1 MDSFGPVY
9 TLFLSAIVLAGHCA
23 HARNFKFTRERR
35 SAPYKVEVTTG
46 VQEGAG
52 TDANVYLTVYGS
64 NGETLEKK
72 LSNTFENNFEKGK
85 VDDFQLN
92 LMDIGE
98 IKKIKIR
105 HDNFGFM
112 PAWNLKGVKITAPQG
127 QVYVFTC
134 DCDLKQGALSKVLLP
149 SGEGSR
155 QGAVVG
161 GFNGIFKDSS
171 HCWPFNEAQGDSSPD
186 LVGNFPAQLKDEARI
201 VDSVARGKVASTLEQ
216 NSWIDLGNF
225 KGRCISDPS
234 LCANGVTMIFWARI
248 EPAALLNNQQLPKYV
263 LSSGGS
269 DHRSRGFS
277 FFHQNNQFVLRVS
290 AAEKEWRIEIPQGQI
305 LLNSWFSFAFTWK
318 REEGLKYYINGKEA
332 GIKQMSESFGQIR
345 GDEFN
350 DFRIS
355 KPNHNNLVQEMLPMK
370 FDQFATW
377 NRILPP
383 EEINQAFNQGGGLP
397 EKEGQANPQAC
408 KPNPCQNG
416 GTCKTDADSPQGYR
430 CICTPQYAGVKCEIK
445 EDQKP
450 PTIQGTTTASST
462 GTASSGTSSTV
473 RPTSSTSTVGSSGG
487 TTRKAGTSGKPTS
500 SSSTGG
506 VSLTKSSAGSTRKA
520 GTQRKP
526 TSPFSTS
533 GTASTGTSGG
543 TTRKAGST
551 AKPTSGTSTS
561 GTSTTGASGRTTRK
575 AGSTAKSTSGTSSS
589 GTSNTGATTTATP
602 TISSATPTG
611 TTGPSAGSGSTT
623 GKPTS
628 SSTSK
633 ASSGATGTP
642 SGTAPTT
649 DITTARPTTAR
660 PTTAPATT
668 APPTTASP
676 TGTQSPPPD
685 IEQLEKDVEKLVNVF
700 RNLHQASDV
709 SDTQELN
716 QLAREWA
723 GNLAATGE
731 EKIDPDSEFGQLVCS
746 HHAEGD
752 IAKACA
758 VKWYSAIRFFD
769 WADPKLTVKTS
780 PFTQLVWQSTTSIG
794 VGIAKAKDNVKRVDV
809 PGKYFIAVF
818 LSPAQSDD
826 KVKENVL
833 PAAGISTPSPNAA
846 CPEGYFK
853 IPMGVTR
860 SCFTVRNTP
869 VTWDDA
875 LLGCALDNGTLA
887 SLESREEAD
896 LIVSL
901 IAKANLTEAW
911 IGLHDRATEGRYV
924 WVSGSQIPFSEW
936 LPGEPDGEEGQSC
949 IVQAKGE
956 YGSGWADRQCSD
968 RKAFVCEVPAP
979 GHTFYKFTFNLT
991 EPQSQSSQYPSYSQ
1005 YSQSYYPG
1013 SYYPTT
1019 CAPVVQNVNDIL
1031 RDTIARYFQAK
1042 NLSVQ
1047 PIVNTIRCLP
1057 DGKSIVEVILRLGPE
1072 ASPDAIDSL
1081 KTSIHE
1087 NDGELELQNGASAK
1101 LINVTV
1107 LLPGASLCPNQC
1119 MSSTCQPG
1127 CDPTCCAQAPAPAAA
1142 AAVGVA
1148 AGAAA
1153 VPYPSPASYQPEP
1166 VYPQNN
1172 PWQCPIACTNN
1183 VNYCPPYCSPRCCN
1197 KRRSRVRI
1205 HKF

>member
-1 MDSFGPVY
+1 MDSFGPLY
-9 TLFLSAIVLAGHCA
+9 LLFLLGIVLAGHCTQ
-23 HARNFKFTRERR
+23 ARNLKITRERR
-35 SAPYKVEVTTG
+35 SAPYQVKVTTG

-52 TDANVYLTVYGS
+52 TDANVYLTVYGTK
-64 NGETLEKK
+64 GETMEKK
-72 LSNTFENNFEKGK
+72 LINTFENNFEKGK
-85 VDDFQLN
+85 VDNFQLN
-92 LMDIGE
+92 LMDVGE

-112 PAWNLKGVKITAPQG
+112 PEWNLDGVKITAPGG

-134 DCDLKQGALSKVLLP
+134 DCDLKQGALSKELFP
-149 SGEGSR
+149 SGQGSK
-155 QGAVVG
+155 QSAVVG
-161 GFNGIFKDSS
+161 GFVGVFKDSS
-171 HCWPFNEAQGDSSPD
+171 HCWPFNDAQADSSPD
-186 LVGNFPAQLKDEARI
+186 LVGNFPAQLKDGARI
-201 VDSVARGKVASTLEQ
+201 VDSAARGKVASTLEQ

-248 EPAALLNNQQLPKYV
+248 EQAALLTDQQLPKYV

-277 FFHQNNQFVLRVS
+277 FFHQNYQFVLRVS

-305 LLNSWFSFAFTWK
+305 PLNSWFSFAFTWK
-318 REEGLKYYINGKEA
+318 NEEGLKYYINGTEA
-332 GIKQMSESFGQIR
+332 GIKQMSESLGQIR
-345 GDEFN
+345 GNEFN
-350 DFRIS
+350 DLRIS

-377 NRILPP
+377 NRILQPD
-383 EEINQAFNQGGGLP
+383 EVNQAFNQGGGLP
-397 EKEGQANPQAC
+397 DKEGKPNPQAC
-408 KPNPCQNG
+408 EPNPCLNG
-416 GTCKTDADSPQGYR
+416 GTCKTDADSPEGYR

-445 EDQKP
+445 EDQQP
-450 PTIQGTTTASST
+450 QTTQGTTIASST
-462 GTASSGTSSTV
+462 GATASGASTTAS
-473 RPTSSTSTVGSSGG
+473 PTSSTFTTGASGGTTRKTGSTAKSTSGSSTPLTGTGSKGTTAKPTGSTTGATGGTTRKAGTTAKSTSGASTSRAPSTGSSGGTTRKAGTTAKPTSGASTSSASTPGSSGG
-487 TTRKAGTSGKPTS
+487 TTRKAGTS
-500 SSSTGG
+500 
-506 VSLTKSSAGSTRKA
+506 
-520 GTQRKP
+520 
-526 TSPFSTS
+526 
-533 GTASTGTSGG
+533 
-543 TTRKAGST
+543 
-551 AKPTSGTSTS
+551 AKPTSGTSI
-561 GTSTTGASGRTTRK
+561 
-575 AGSTAKSTSGTSSS
+575 
-589 GTSNTGATTTATP
+589 TGATATATP
-602 TISSATPTG
+602 TISSAASTG
-611 TTGPSAGSGSTT
+611 ATGPSAGS
-623 GKPTS
+623 
-628 SSTSK
+628 
-633 ASSGATGTP
+633 
-642 SGTAPTT
+642 
-649 DITTARPTTAR
+649 TTAT
-660 PTTAPATT
+660 PTTAPPSTAT
-668 APPTTASP
+668 P

-685 IEQLEKDVEKLVNVF
+685 IEQLKKDVEKLVNVF

-709 SDTQELN
+709 SDSQELN
-716 QLAREWA
+716 QLASEWA
-723 GNLAATGE
+723 ENLAASGE

-746 HHAEGD
+746 HQAEAD

-794 VGIAKAKDNVKRVDV
+794 VGIAKAKGNSKRENV
-809 PGKYFIAVF
+809 PGKYYIAVF

-833 PAAGISTPSPNAA
+833 PAAGISTPSPDAA

-896 LIVSL
+896 LVVSL

-911 IGLHDRATEGRYV
+911 IGLHDRSTEGRYV

-936 LPGEPDGEEGQSC
+936 LPGEPDGNEGQSC

-956 YGSGWADRQCSD
+956 YGPGWADRQCSD

-979 GHTFYKFTFNLT
+979 GHTFYKLTFNLT
-991 EPQSQSSQYPSYSQ
+991 EPQTQSSQYTSYSQ
-1005 YSQSYYPG
+1005 YSQSFYPG
-1013 SYYPTT
+1013 SYYPTV
-1019 CAPVVQNVNDIL
+1019 CAPVIQNVNDIL

-1072 ASPDAIDSL
+1072 ASPDSIDSL
-1081 KTSIHE
+1081 KTSINE
-1087 NDGELELQNGASAK
+1087 NDGELELENGVSAK
-1101 LINVTV
+1101 LINVTI

-1119 MSSTCQPG
+1119 VSSTCQPG
-1127 CDPTCCAQAPAPAAA
+1127 CDPTCCAQAPAPV

-1153 VPYPSPASYQPEP
+1153 AGAAAVQYPSPASYQPEP
-1166 VYPQNN
+1166 IYPQRN
-1172 PWQCPIACTNN
+1172 PYQCPIACTNN
-1183 VNYCPPYCSPRCCN
+1183 VNFCPSYCAPYCCN